1 MHRQGAVKGKGAKGK
16 VHTYLG
22 QAKFKPP
29 PGYTPIHGK
38 YLALSRLL
46 PWKKPTIL
54 IEIVHVFRELNSF
67 FVVCESQTE

>member
-38 YLALSRLL
+38 YLALSRLVSMEE
-46 PWKKPTIL
+46 TNY
-54 IEIVHVFRELNSF
+54 FDRNCACFS
-67 FVVCESQTE
+67 